1 MSNENLGDEGING
14 DTFIWSEINMFEEI
28 YLIKGSALS
37 LADLDKAR
45 VSKAKAIIILS
56 KSYESNGGS
65 VQNNLDADAIF
76 MYKTIE
82 KSYKNVVIVTEL
94 ASVNAI
100 AFLVQG
106 KEDSNEKDDYY
117 SSKPFAAG
125 GIFVANL
132 LDSLICQAYYSPKIT
147 EILEQMIM
155 GSANTP
161 EAIMKHYRRLN
172 LSKCSLALIS
182 IPKSCS
188 SMNFQDVFESCV
200 KFNNMI
206 PIGVYRKH
214 SETDQNQGSEKV

>member
-1 MSNENLGDEGING
+1 MKNKLDKSIQNHIIVCGIVKGIKNLILPLRSKYQNGQKNPIVILSNENLGDEGING

-56 KSYESNGGS
+56 KSYESTGGS

-147 EILEQMIM
+147 EILE
-155 GSANTP
+155 
-161 EAIMKHYRRLN
+161 
-172 LSKCSLALIS
+172 
-182 IPKSCS
+182 
-188 SMNFQDVFESCV
+188 
-200 KFNNMI
+200 
-206 PIGVYRKH
+206 
-214 SETDQNQGSEKV
+214 